1 MSDPSSVVHSTA
13 DKSALLRSLALD
25 RELTTDKRS
34 RPQHRWRAAGAGGL
48 VLAAVAGAY
57 LLGSYESSAPPAAG
71 LDTPAV
77 PADEAA
83 TATAAPAAG
92 DVVLEATGYVTARR
106 IATVS
111 AKITGKVMAVYI
123 EEGMTVE
130 EGQVLARLDPTDA
143 EAALA
148 LAVAERHAAEARL
161 AELEAQLA
169 FAEREETRQ
178 SELQKRDLA
187 SAAALDSA
195 ATEVAT
201 LKAQLASARAAV
213 EVAARAVAVSRT
225 QFDNTVIRAPFS
237 GIVIAK
243 AAQPGEMISP
253 VSAGGGFTR
262 TGIGTIVDMDSLEVE
277 VDVNE
282 AYIQHVRPEQA
293 VKITLNAYPDDPLP
307 GRVLAI
313 IPAADRSKAT
323 VRVRVAFA
331 ARDPRAVPDM
341 GARVSFLE
349 EGKAVQGQ

>member
-1 MSDPSSVVHSTA
+1 MSDPSLAVRSTA

-25 RELTTDKRS
+25 RES
-34 RPQHRWRAAGAGGL
+34 VAAPQPRRGFHRWPVIMAAAFVTA
-48 VLAAVAGAY
+48 VLFGVY
-57 LLGSYESSAPPAAG
+57 VLWRSEKPVPPAAG
-71 LDTPAV
+71 SASP
-77 PADEAA
+77 
-83 TATAAPAAG
+83 AAPAVETNAATVPPAG
-92 DVVLEATGYVTARR
+92 GAVLEATGYVTARR

-111 AKITGKVMAVYI
+111 AKVTGKVMAVYI
-123 EEGMTVE
+123 EEGMAVE

-143 EAALA
+143 EAALSLA
-148 LAVAERHAAEARL
+148 LAEQHAAVARL
-161 AELEAQLA
+161 AELEARLA
-169 FAEREETRQ
+169 FAEREKVRQ

-187 SAAALDSA
+187 SAAVLDSA

-201 LKAQLASARAAV
+201 LKAQLGSARAAV
-213 EVAARAVAVSRT
+213 EVAARAAAVSRT
-225 QFDNTVIRAPFS
+225 QLDNTVIRAPFS

-277 VDVNE
+277 VEVNE
-282 AYIQHVRPEQA
+282 AYIQRVEPEQP
-293 VKITLNAYPDDPLP
+293 VKIVLNAYPDEPLP

-341 GARVSFLE
+341 GVRVSFLE
-349 EGKAVQGQ
+349 NGAP